1 VVISGSS
8 VSSTN
13 KPDHHDIAK
22 ILLKVATIRVGSY
35 GNEIR
40 ELIFSGFE
48 VAESCVC
55 LFVCLFDGS

>member
-1 VVISGSS
+1 MLHICNIALSSNGSNG
-8 VSSTN
+8 TY
-13 KPDHHDIAK
+13 
-22 ILLKVATIRVGSY
+22 TIRVGSY